1 MSPSPPLDNANQARR
16 QQSSRRRPNVLS
28 PALFDPEFELMTGVE
43 VMDEDDQMQS
53 NIFYS
58 GPPRQQTRNQR
69 VHGFF
74 LNNNSSGNITQSTN
88 NGNRGDPFVLLAPP
102 NSDDRRSD
110 DASYQQSI
118 NQATAELNRAT
129 MMLNTINQRSGRL
142 SGQLQVGPDGQT
154 YFSTGRSR
162 NSNNSAA
169 TNSPLRNKIVY
180 NLHCAYCQT
189 HICGR
194 AMRAIL
200 LADTKVELYSTDIPP
215 SRLRLLDD
223 DRMTQGCN
231 CRIRDTACQ
240 TWYEYLMG
248 RWFCLFSY

>member
-1 MSPSPPLDNANQARR
+1 
-16 QQSSRRRPNVLS
+16 VLS
-28 PALFDPEFELMTGVE
+28 PALFDPESELMTGVE
-43 VMDEDDQMQS
+43 AMEEDEQMQS

-58 GPPRQQTRNQR
+58 GPPRQPTRSQQR
-69 VHGFF
+69 LHGFF
-74 LNNNSSGNITQSTN
+74 LNNGSNQTANSGI
-88 NGNRGDPFVLLAPP
+88 RGESAPFVLLAPP
-102 NSDDRRSD
+102 TNNDLNDRRSEEI
-110 DASYQQSI
+110 SYQQSV

-142 SGQLQVGPDGQT
+142 GGQLQVGPDGQT
-154 YFSTGRSR
+154 YFNTGRSR
-162 NSNNSAA
+162 NANNSSVS
-169 TNSPLRNKIVY
+169 NSPLRNKIVY

-240 TWYEYLMG
+240 TWYV
-248 RWFCLFSY
+248 

>member
-1 MSPSPPLDNANQARR
+1 MSPSPPLDNSNQPRR
-16 QQSSRRRPNVLS
+16 QSSRRRPNVLS
-28 PALFDPEFELMTGVE
+28 PALYDPEFELMTGVE
-43 VMDEDDQMQS
+43 AMEEDEQMQS

-58 GPPRQQTRNQR
+58 GPPRQPTRSQQHL
-69 VHGFF
+69 HGFF
-74 LNNNSSGNITQSTN
+74 LNNGNNQTTN
-88 NGNRGDPFVLLAPP
+88 NGSRGDSAPFVLLAPP
-102 NSDDRRSD
+102 ASNASDDRRSD
-110 DASYQQSI
+110 ETSYQQSV

-142 SGQLQVGPDGQT
+142 GGQLQVGPDGQT
-154 YFSTGRSR
+154 YFNTGRSR
-162 NSNNSAA
+162 NTNNSSIS
-169 TNSPLRNKIVY
+169 NSPLRNKIVY

-240 TWYEYLMG
+240 TWYFKWNITSVYL
-248 RWFCLFSY
+248 LI

>member
-1 MSPSPPLDNANQARR
+1 MSPPSPPLDNTSSSSNQGRR
-16 QQSSRRRPNVLS
+16 QSSRRRPNVMS
-28 PALFDPEFELMTGVE
+28 PVLFDPEFELMTGVE
-43 VMDEDDQMQS
+43 ATAMDEDDQMQS

-58 GPPRQQTRNQR
+58 GPPRQRNQR
-69 VHGFF
+69 LHGFF
-74 LNNNSSGNITQSTN
+74 INN
-88 NGNRGDPFVLLAPP
+88 NGNSGNQATNNTASRGENAPFVLLAPP
-102 NSDDRRSD
+102 SSDDRRTDESLSS
-110 DASYQQSI
+110 SYQQSV

-142 SGQLQVGPDGQT
+142 GQLQVGPDGQT
-154 YFSTGRSR
+154 FFNTGRTRST
-162 NSNNSAA
+162 NNSAA
-169 TNSPLRNKIVY
+169 SNSPLRNKIVY
-180 NLHCAYCQT
+180 NLHCAYCET

-240 TWYEYLMG
+240 TWY
-248 RWFCLFSY
+248 RITF